1 MKCRAQQQAKFAGP
15 SSPPP
20 HLLCTLQLFWPKHS
34 SKTSATLSLAMQVL
48 NVLPEDPELQLN
60 LARQIIHHS
69 LTNKARQSQA
79 FVMTPADDVATL
91 LQPQP

>member
-1 MKCRAQQQAKFAGP
+1 
-15 SSPPP
+15 
-20 HLLCTLQLFWPKHS
+20 
-34 SKTSATLSLAMQVL
+34 MQVL